1 MKIDRDMSFDNGGG
15 ETLDFSKALGLYRD
29 IPEGIYE
36 AKIVG
41 VKKKISKAGNDM
53 YVWDIEIDPEDG
65 SGKVRTTVYT
75 VIPDAIF
82 KIREILLAINPDKED
97 ELKGEFIFHPEDYV
111 DCLVRV
117 ETGIKEYNNNLS
129 TTVKHF
135 LKSDKTL
142 L

>member
-1 MKIDRDMSFDNGGG
+1 MKIDRDISFDNGGG

-75 VIPDAIF
+75 VIPDAVF
-82 KIREILLAINPDKED
+82 KIREILLAINPDKEE
-97 ELKGEFIFHPEDYV
+97 ELKGEFVFHPEDYT

-135 LKSDKTL
+135 LKSDRTL